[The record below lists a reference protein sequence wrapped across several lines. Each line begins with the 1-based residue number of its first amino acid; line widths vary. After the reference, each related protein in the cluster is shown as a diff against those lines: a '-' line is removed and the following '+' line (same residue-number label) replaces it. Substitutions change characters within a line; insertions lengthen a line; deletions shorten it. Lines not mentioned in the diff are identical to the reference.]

1 MTDDLITI
9 TAGAPQSDIAP
20 GVYVVTLT
28 DISEPR
34 TILPQTGVN
43 AGKEVTLRDW
53 TFALEDGSEV
63 RGSASTASGP
73 KSKTF
78 AWLTALLG
86 GQPPQVGQ
94 SYPRTQLVGRMALA
108 TISVDEGGWP
118 KIANLS
124 ALPASM
130 VTGGVPAG
138 AVAAAP
144 TAAPVAAPPAA
155 QARPVA
161 QPVAQANAADLPF

>member
-1 MTDDLITI
+1 MTDDIITI

-28 DISEPR
+28 EISEPR
-34 TILPQTGVN
+34 IINPQSGPN

-86 GQPPQVGQ
+86 GTPPAIGQ
-94 SYPRTQLVGRMALA
+94 SYPRSQLLGRMALA

-130 VTGGVPAG
+130 ATGLVTG
-138 AVAAAP
+138 
-144 TAAPVAAPPAA
+144 PVAAPERIPPTPKPAA
-155 QARPVA
+155 RPKAVPVA
-161 QPVAQANAADLPF
+161 VAAGEDLPF

>member
-1 MTDDLITI
+1 MSDDITI
-9 TAGAPQSDIAP
+9 TAGAPQSDIEP
-20 GVYVVTLT
+20 GTYEVTLI

-34 TILPQTGVN
+34 VINPQTGPN

-53 TFALEDGSEV
+53 TFSLEDGTEI

-86 GQPPQVGQ
+86 GTPPVVGQ
-94 SYPRTQLVGRMALA
+94 SYPRSQLIGREALA
-108 TISVDEGGWP
+108 TIAIDEGGWA

-124 ALPASM
+124 ARPKAR
-130 VTGGVPAG
+130 
-138 AVAAAP
+138 AAAP
-144 TAAPVAAPPAA
+144 DAAPAPAA
-155 QARPVA
+155 GRA
-161 QPVAQANAADLPF
+161 QPIASATADELPF